1 MEITNIISKYE
12 ALCKYSKPLEQKL
25 LKEKRQTKEFS
36 YYQSCFTDTLR
47 NKKWKQVPSNTL
59 AYGDIIRLLKGD
71 VAPTLIERII
81 FTPGSS

>member
-36 YYQSCFTDTLR
+36 DTLR

-59 AYGDIIRLLKGD
+59 A
-71 VAPTLIERII
+71 
-81 FTPGSS
+81 